1 VSRATGRGGAGRR
14 VLIVDDDADFRL
26 LIRMHLEDR
35 GHQIVGEASNG
46 ASAIS
51 AAYKLDPDV
60 ITLDYQMP
68 LLTGELALEHIRE
81 ISPDAKVVVVS
92 ATISEPPEWADDFL
106 PKDRLVELPD
116 VLDRLFG

>member
-1 VSRATGRGGAGRR
+1 VSRARGRDDTGWR

-35 GHQIVGEASNG
+35 GYQIVGEASNG
-46 ASAIS
+46 ATAIS
-51 AAYKLDPDV
+51 AAFKLDPDV

-68 LLTGELALEHIRE
+68 LLTGDLALEHIRE
-81 ISPDAKVVVVS
+81 IRPNAKVVVLS
-92 ATISEPPEWADDFL
+92 ATLGEPPEWADVFL
-106 PKDRLVELPD
+106 PKDRLVDLPD

>member
-1 VSRATGRGGAGRR
+1 

-35 GHQIVGEASNG
+35 GYRIVGEASNG
-46 ASAIS
+46 ATAIS
-51 AAYKLDPDV
+51 SAFKLDPDV

-81 ISPDAKVVVVS
+81 IRPDAKVVVVS
-92 ATISEPPEWADDFL
+92 ATLREPPEWADDFL